1 MDTILRASV
10 IYFFL
15 LMMMRLSGRRTMGE
29 TTTFDFVLLLIIA
42 ETTQQAL
49 LGNDFSI
56 TNALVLITTLVAI
69 DILMS
74 HLKRRLGTLERV
86 IDGMP
91 MILVENGRPLT
102 DRLSKSRMDEHDVLA
117 AARRLR
123 GLERMEQIK
132 YAVLEA
138 DGDITIIPREPERQA
153 GW

>member
-1 MDTILRASV
+1 MDAILRASV

-15 LMMMRLSGRRTMGE
+15 LIMMRIAGRRTMGE

-49 LGNDFSI
+49 LGDDYSI
-56 TNALVLITTLVAI
+56 TNAALLITTIVGI

-74 HLKRRLGTLERV
+74 HLKVRFGTLDRIIEG
-86 IDGMP
+86 IP
-91 MILVENGRPLT
+91 MIIVENGQPLT
-102 DRLSKSRMDEHDVLA
+102 DRLKKSRMDEHDILA

-138 DGDITIIPREPERQA
+138 NGEITIIAREAERRA
-153 GW
+153 S